1 MTLLELPFPKIDP
14 VFLHLGPVQLRWYGL
29 MYMVSFI
36 IGYFVLKRLNKAKK
50 LSLTSDDLY
59 DLLFF
64 LILGVMVGGRI
75 GYVLFY
81 DLGSYI
87 QRPLEIL
94 YIWQGGMSFHG
105 GFAGIVLALFIIC
118 KRRGWNFWEI
128 ADLVCATAPILALV
142 RLGNFING
150 ELYGRATTMP
160 WGMIFPDGG
169 DVVRHPS
176 QIYEFLLEG
185 VVMLL
190 ILQWLYRKNLYPG
203 TVAWASIGFYGL
215 FRFLVEFVRE
225 PDAHIGFDLGPF
237 TRGQLLSAP
246 MLVIGL
252 AMMIIYARRN
262 PPEPHHRPYKSRGRS
277 KRDPQPE
284 G

>member
-1 MTLLELPFPKIDP
+1 MTFLQLQFPDIEP
-14 VFLHLGPVQLRWYGL
+14 VFLELGPIQLRWYGL
-29 MYMVSFI
+29 MYMISFI
-36 IGYFVLKRLNKAKK
+36 AGYFLLKRLAKAKK
-50 LSLTSDDLY
+50 LSLTTDDLY

-81 DLGSYI
+81 DLGSYLE
-87 QRPLEIL
+87 RPLEIL

-105 GFAGIVLALFIIC
+105 GFVGVFLALYILC
-118 KRRGWNFWEI
+118 RRRGWSYGEI
-128 ADLVCATAPILALV
+128 TDLVCAVGPILGLV

-150 ELYGRATTMP
+150 ELYGRETTMP
-160 WGMIFPDGG
+160 WGMVFPDGG

-190 ILQWLYRKNLYPG
+190 IMQWLYRRNFFPG
-203 TVAWASIGFYGL
+203 TVAWGAIGFYGL

-237 TRGQLLSAP
+237 TRGQLLTFP
-246 MLVIGL
+246 MLVVGL
-252 AMMIIYARRN
+252 AMMVIYARRN
-262 PPEPHHRPYKSRGRS
+262 LPEKPHRPHKSRA
-277 KRDPQPE
+277 Q
-284 G
+284 

>member
-1 MTLLELPFPKIDP
+1 MMLQLQFPNIDP

-29 MYMVSFI
+29 MYMISFI
-36 IGYFVLKRLNKAKK
+36 AGYFMLKRLAKRKK
-50 LSLTSDDLY
+50 LAVSTDDLY

-64 LILGVMVGGRI
+64 LILGVMIGGRL

-81 DLGSYI
+81 DFGSYI
-87 QRPLEIL
+87 QRPIEIL

-105 GFAGIVLALFIIC
+105 GFVGVILAVLLLC

-128 ADLVCATAPILALV
+128 SDLVCAVAPIGLGLV

-150 ELYGRATTMP
+150 ELYGRPTTLP
-160 WGMIFPDGG
+160 WGMIFPAGG

-176 QIYEFLLEG
+176 QIYEALLEG
-185 VVMLL
+185 L
-190 ILQWLYRKNLYPG
+190 ILFLIVQWLYRKNLYPG
-203 TVAWASIGFYGL
+203 TVTWALIGFYGV

-225 PDAHIGFDLGPF
+225 PDAHIQFDLGPF
-237 TRGQLLSAP
+237 TRGQLLTFP

-252 AMMIIYARRN
+252 AMMVIFSRRN
-262 PPEPHHRPYKSRGRS
+262 PPEKSYRSHKSRA
-277 KRDPQPE
+277 Q
-284 G
+284 

>member
-1 MTLLELPFPKIDP
+1 MTLQLQFPNIDP

-29 MYMVSFI
+29 MYMISFI
-36 IGYFVLKRLNKAKK
+36 IGYFLLKRLAKAKK
-50 LSLTSDDLY
+50 MALTTDDVY

-64 LILGVMVGGRI
+64 LILGVMVGGRV

-87 QRPLEIL
+87 QRPIDIL
-94 YIWQGGMSFHG
+94 KIWQGGMSFHG
-105 GFAGIVLALFIIC
+105 GFVGIILALYLLC
-118 KRRGWNFWEI
+118 RRRSWDFWKI
-128 ADLVCATAPILALV
+128 ADLVCAAAPVLALV

-150 ELYGRATTMP
+150 ELYGRATTLP
-160 WGMIFPDGG
+160 WGMVFPDGG

-185 VVMLL
+185 VVMFL
-190 ILQWLYRKNLYPG
+190 IVQWLFRKNFYPG
-203 TVAWASIGFYGL
+203 TVVWGSIGFYGL

-246 MLVIGL
+246 MLVAGL
-252 AMMIIYARRN
+252 AMMTIYARRSL
-262 PPEPHHRPYKSRGRS
+262 PEKSPRSSKSRVR
-277 KRDPQPE
+277 
-284 G
+284 

>member
-1 MTLLELPFPKIDP
+1 
-14 VFLHLGPVQLRWYGL
+14 
-29 MYMVSFI
+29 MYMISFI
-36 IGYFVLKRLNKAKK
+36 IGYFVLKRLTKAKK
-50 LSLTSDDLY
+50 LSLTPDDLY

-64 LILGVMVGGRI
+64 LILGVMVGGRL

-81 DLGSYI
+81 DFGSYI

-105 GFAGIVLALFIIC
+105 GFVGILLALFIIC
-118 KRRGWNFWEI
+118 KRRKWNFWEI
-128 ADLVCATAPILALV
+128 ADLVTATAPILALV

-176 QIYEFLLEG
+176 QLYEFLLEG
-185 VVMLL
+185 VLMLV
-190 ILQWLYRKNLYPG
+190 ILQWIYRKNLYPG

-225 PDAHIGFDLGPF
+225 PDAHIGLDLGPF

-252 AMMIIYARRN
+252 AMMVIYARRN
-262 PPEPHHRPYKSRGRS
+262 PPEPRRRPYKSRGQS

-284 G
+284 E